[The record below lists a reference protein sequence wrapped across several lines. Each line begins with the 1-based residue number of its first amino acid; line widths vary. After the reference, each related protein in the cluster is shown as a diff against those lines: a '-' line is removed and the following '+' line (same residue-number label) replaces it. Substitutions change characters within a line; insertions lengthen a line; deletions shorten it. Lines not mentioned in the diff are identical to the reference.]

1 MFQDIVKLIQL
12 TLIVTLEDKTK
23 EFDKKQIYDVSRVMQ
38 ETIKIIQA
46 LEVHYLPLSLE
57 DSCLQNS
64 HYGTPFQKWLIVLEQ
79 DFDKVRQ
86 KLRQFFS
93 ELTNLTY
100 KYFNEDGYTENI
112 SIMQHYIKAKDIFGY
127 FSYHYESG
135 KLSNDGRSINYHQ
148 LYVEQKEFYK
158 ECVIDITTYEQRI
171 ALCEKI
177 RTSKNEM
184 KAILDTLKSF
194 LLQYATLEELL

>member
-1 MFQDIVKLIQL
+1 M
-12 TLIVTLEDKTK
+12 
-23 EFDKKQIYDVSRVMQ
+23 
-38 ETIKIIQA
+38 
-46 LEVHYLPLSLE
+46 
-57 DSCLQNS
+57 
-64 HYGTPFQKWLIVLEQ
+64 
-79 DFDKVRQ
+79 
-86 KLRQFFS
+86 RQFFS
-93 ELTNLTY
+93 EVTNLTY

-158 ECVIDITTYEQRI
+158 ECIIDITTYEQRI
-171 ALCEKI
+171 ALCQKI

-194 LLQYATLEELL
+194 LLANATLEELL